1 MKDDPDTKRGRDYLA
16 GVEELGVTCLGCFWH
31 RAFFHWE
38 DDGRPV
44 EMFSDLASQALEAKC
59 VRSAQLA
66 AAVWC
71 AVNAALLFFRAW
83 LDLDAARG
91 FDELY
96 ADLIAAGAPSIA
108 EAWAPR
114 IAMYAAF
121 GLLWL
126 GLTVWGARGGAHAPE
141 MARAQRRTARSRID
155 PPGKETTMNDVKK
168 TWCGPVYTLDPE
180 KMERQF
186 NRLSAEG
193 WQLEGTGWL
202 SFRYRRGKPNEYRYR
217 VQYLYESRDGQRDDY
232 VRGLAELGVE
242 LVMDIGN
249 FLILRRRNDGTPFEL
264 FSDLDSRITSEKRY
278 LRTRGLLAAFCL
290 VLAAGPLRRAA
301 VWYGR
306 ILEYAADL
314 TAESGID
321 LPRLWAEGILTDA
334 LLGLLWLIMGVGF
347 LRQAYRSAKRLRRL
361 RQARLIE
368 E

>member
-1 MKDDPDTKRGRDYLA
+1 
-16 GVEELGVTCLGCFWH
+16 
-31 RAFFHWE
+31 
-38 DDGRPV
+38 
-44 EMFSDLASQALEAKC
+44 MFSDLASQALEAKC
-59 VRSAQLA
+59 VRIAQLA

-126 GLTVWGARGGAHAPE
+126 GLTVWGVRGGAHAPE

-202 SFRYRRGKPNEYRYR
+202 SFRYRRGAPNEYRYR

-232 VRGLAELGVE
+232 VRGSRELRFF
-242 LVMDIGN
+242 MR
-249 FLILRRRNDGTPFEL
+249 FLQDKHERMSGRERQKRVA
-264 FSDLDSRITSEKRY
+264 FSGEKTIINYQCATS
-278 LRTRGLLAAFCL
+278 
-290 VLAAGPLRRAA
+290 V
-301 VWYGR
+301 VH
-306 ILEYAADL
+306 
-314 TAESGID
+314 
-321 LPRLWAEGILTDA
+321 
-334 LLGLLWLIMGVGF
+334 
-347 LRQAYRSAKRLRRL
+347 SA
-361 RQARLIE
+361 
-368 E
+368 

>member
-1 MKDDPDTKRGRDYLA
+1 
-16 GVEELGVTCLGCFWH
+16 
-31 RAFFHWE
+31 
-38 DDGRPV
+38 
-44 EMFSDLASQALEAKC
+44 
-59 VRSAQLA
+59 
-66 AAVWC
+66 
-71 AVNAALLFFRAW
+71 
-83 LDLDAARG
+83 
-91 FDELY
+91 
-96 ADLIAAGAPSIA
+96 
-108 EAWAPR
+108 
-114 IAMYAAF
+114 
-121 GLLWL
+121 
-126 GLTVWGARGGAHAPE
+126 
-141 MARAQRRTARSRID
+141 
-155 PPGKETTMNDVKK
+155 
-168 TWCGPVYTLDPE
+168 
-180 KMERQF
+180 MERQF

-193 WQLEGTGWL
+193 WQLEGTGWF
-202 SFRYRRGKPNEYRYR
+202 SFRYRRSKPNEYRYR
-217 VQYLYESRDGQRDDY
+217 VQYLYESRDGQKDDY

-242 LVMDIGN
+242 PVMDIGS

-278 LRTRGLLAAFCL
+278 LRTRGLLAAFWL
-290 VLAAGPLRRAA
+290 VLAVGPLRRAA

>member
-1 MKDDPDTKRGRDYLA
+1 MLLA
-16 GVEELGVTCLGCFWH
+16 S
-31 RAFFHWE
+31 FFRWE

-59 VRSAQLA
+59 VRIAQLA

-126 GLTVWGARGGAHAPE
+126 GLTVWGVRGGAHAPE

-202 SFRYRRGKPNEYRYR
+202 SFRYRRGAPNEYRYR

-232 VRGLAELGVE
+232 VRGSRELRFF
-242 LVMDIGN
+242 MR
-249 FLILRRRNDGTPFEL
+249 FLQDKHERMSGRERQKRVA
-264 FSDLDSRITSEKRY
+264 FSGEKTIINYQCATS
-278 LRTRGLLAAFCL
+278 
-290 VLAAGPLRRAA
+290 V
-301 VWYGR
+301 VH
-306 ILEYAADL
+306 
-314 TAESGID
+314 
-321 LPRLWAEGILTDA
+321 
-334 LLGLLWLIMGVGF
+334 
-347 LRQAYRSAKRLRRL
+347 SA
-361 RQARLIE
+361 
-368 E
+368 

>member
-1 MKDDPDTKRGRDYLA
+1 MRKRKLCVIWIWDLLYDNARFQRWLARHRRHGWELADVGFLFFRFERGDGTRYRYYMQMMRDDPDTKRGRDYLA

-31 RAFFHWE
+31 RAFFRWE

-126 GLTVWGARGGAHAPE
+126 GLTVWGA
-141 MARAQRRTARSRID
+141 
-155 PPGKETTMNDVKK
+155 
-168 TWCGPVYTLDPE
+168 
-180 KMERQF
+180 
-186 NRLSAEG
+186 
-193 WQLEGTGWL
+193 
-202 SFRYRRGKPNEYRYR
+202 
-217 VQYLYESRDGQRDDY
+217 
-232 VRGLAELGVE
+232 
-242 LVMDIGN
+242 
-249 FLILRRRNDGTPFEL
+249 
-264 FSDLDSRITSEKRY
+264 
-278 LRTRGLLAAFCL
+278 LAA
-290 VLAAGPLRRAA
+290 VRTHRK
-301 VWYGR
+301 W
-306 ILEYAADL
+306 
-314 TAESGID
+314 
-321 LPRLWAEGILTDA
+321 
-334 LLGLLWLIMGVGF
+334 
-347 LRQAYRSAKRLRRL
+347 RRL
-361 RQARLIE
+361 KNEQLIHE
-368 E
+368 

>member
-1 MKDDPDTKRGRDYLA
+1 MRDDPDTKRGRTYLA

-31 RAFFHWE
+31 RAFFRWE

-126 GLTVWGARGGAHAPE
+126 ALTVWG
-141 MARAQRRTARSRID
+141 
-155 PPGKETTMNDVKK
+155 V
-168 TWCGPVYTLDPE
+168 
-180 KMERQF
+180 
-186 NRLSAEG
+186 
-193 WQLEGTGWL
+193 
-202 SFRYRRGKPNEYRYR
+202 
-217 VQYLYESRDGQRDDY
+217 
-232 VRGLAELGVE
+232 
-242 LVMDIGN
+242 
-249 FLILRRRNDGTPFEL
+249 
-264 FSDLDSRITSEKRY
+264 
-278 LRTRGLLAAFCL
+278 
-290 VLAAGPLRRAA
+290 RAA
-301 VWYGR
+301 VR
-306 ILEYAADL
+306 TLEPGYFAVVMATGIVSTAAC
-314 TAESGID
+314 
-321 LPRLWAEGILTDA
+321 
-334 LLGLLWLIMGVGF
+334 LLKLHTVSAVLLWIAGIG
-347 LRQAYRSAKRLRRL
+347 RAARRFH
-361 RQARLIE
+361 RRRTG
-368 E
+368 

>member
-1 MKDDPDTKRGRDYLA
+1 MSTAALTEAVFYILLSLDAPLHGYGIMQNVERLSGGRVRLAAGTLYGALTTLTERGWIEAVGEDEGRRKEYRITPEGRAAVRVELARLQELTANGEALTRDLGVTEMRGMTRILKRGRTYLA

-31 RAFFHWE
+31 RAFFRWE

-59 VRSAQLA
+59 VRIAQLA

-126 GLTVWGARGGAHAPE
+126 GLTVWGVRGGAHAPE

-180 KMERQF
+180 K
-186 NRLSAEG
+186 NGAA
-193 WQLEGTGWL
+193 
-202 SFRYRRGKPNEYRYR
+202 
-217 VQYLYESRDGQRDDY
+217 VQPPLR
-232 VRGLAELGVE
+232 RGLAARGHGLA
-242 LVMDIGN
+242 
-249 FLILRRRNDGTPFEL
+249 FL
-264 FSDLDSRITSEKRY
+264 
-278 LRTRGLLAAFCL
+278 
-290 VLAAGPLRRAA
+290 PLSS
-301 VWYGR
+301 WS
-306 ILEYAADL
+306 
-314 TAESGID
+314 AE
-321 LPRLWAEGILTDA
+321 
-334 LLGLLWLIMGVGF
+334 
-347 LRQAYRSAKRLRRL
+347 
-361 RQARLIE
+361 
-368 E
+368 